1 MARMGDKRGAYRV
14 LMRKPQGQRPHLGID
29 GRIILKWIFKKY
41 NGGMDWVDLVQD
53 RDRWQAVV
61 NVVISRWVT

>member
-29 GRIILKWIFKKY
+29 GRIILKWIFK
-41 NGGMDWVDLVQD
+41 NL
-53 RDRWQAVV
+53 
-61 NVVISRWVT
+61 S